1 MVVNAVNDGPTG
13 VINLVRENWQSLL
26 LQYIGLLTA
35 VVVGVLLALFLPFI
49 GQTEKNIKIF
59 FSKKLFRFDRV
70 LLSLC
75 WEMWSLPR
83 HLL

>member
-49 GQTEKNIKIF
+49 GET
-59 FSKKLFRFDRV
+59 
-70 LLSLC
+70 
-75 WEMWSLPR
+75 
-83 HLL
+83 